1 MQKAKNW
8 SSQTPLYT
16 RMALLRSKSA
26 LCVLPPLHVGDPVG
40 DGNALSNQKKGNMF
54 LLEAWVSLRALRLI
68 TGP

>member
-40 DGNALSNQKKGNMF
+40 DGNGIIQSK
-54 LLEAWVSLRALRLI
+54 ER
-68 TGP
+68 